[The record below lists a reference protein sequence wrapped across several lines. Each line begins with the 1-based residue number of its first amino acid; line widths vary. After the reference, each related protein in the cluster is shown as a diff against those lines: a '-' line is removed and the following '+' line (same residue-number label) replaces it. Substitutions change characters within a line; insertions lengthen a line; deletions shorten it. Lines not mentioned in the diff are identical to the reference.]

1 MVLNKVGLLLQP
13 LKSALRWQWSA
24 QTDAVFAKSSNV
36 DGRSSSFHFVIYG
49 RNLSKLPLILVSL
62 SMSVFCFDSDKLSYL
77 HKLSKLAEI

>member
-49 RNLSKLPLILVSL
+49 RNLPKLSLILVPL
-62 SMSVFCFDSDKLSYL
+62 SVFCFESDKLSYL